1 MLPPMITMK
10 RLSSSSGHSYPVRWV
25 SAVSASS
32 FPFRQVVPM
41 VELGK
46 QAHSVNND
54 PVMDRQD
61 IP

>member
-1 MLPPMITMK
+1 MITMKK

-46 QAHSVNND
+46 QAHSMNND